1 MVRIELKNWNGQFHN
16 KGVLDRI
23 RRKIEG
29 GQASGTVLVD
39 CEDAVLTKEQ
49 LAYLQAG
56 YAPHKV
62 RFCGSISTL
71 PYPVP
76 ENTVRPEPGTR
87 KKKRNPR
94 MNREGTND

>member
-1 MVRIELKNWNGQFHN
+1 MVRIELKNWNGQFDN

-39 CEDAVLTKEQ
+39 CEDAVLTPEQ
-49 LAYLQAG
+49 LAYIKAG
-56 YAPHKV
+56 FAPHKV
-62 RFCGSISTL
+62 KLCGSIATL

-76 ENTVRPEPGTR
+76 ENAVLPSPPKRRRSEPRPRQRRGE
-87 KKKRNPR
+87 
-94 MNREGTND
+94 